1 MGDVEQQDFISDLPH
16 SIIESILTRLPIRDA
31 LRTSILSSKWR
42 YRWATISQLVFD
54 ENCVAFSNE
63 RSLFENSLVKFIT
76 GALFLHQGPI
86 HKFQLSTTQLQWC
99 PDIDQW
105 ILFLSRND
113 IRELVLELGEG
124 ELFRVPSCLFNCRK
138 LTHLELFHCEF
149 NPPLAFKGFSCLKS
163 LNLHQV
169 LVASEAIESLI
180 SSCPLLESLSLSHFD
195 SLDLFICAPNL
206 KYLFLEGEFKDICL
220 ENTPLLVSL
229 SVAMDMT
236 DDITEHFE
244 QSSSCNFIQFLGG
257 VPLLEKLVGSIY
269 FTKYLSIGND
279 PGRLPITY
287 SHLHTIELYEV
298 SFEDMKELLVVFR
311 LITNSPNLKE
321 LQISGLSNT
330 SAAVEADDLDVW
342 EKECPSDCTFKQLK
356 LVKMTDMSGVLHEM
370 ELIKFLLKSSPV
382 LEIMS
387 IKPCAFVRHTRQN
400 MLIEMWTD
408 TKLNMLI
415 ELLRFR
421 RASAQAEIV
430 FVQD

>member
-269 FTKYLSIGND
+269 FTK
-279 PGRLPITY
+279 
-287 SHLHTIELYEV
+287 
-298 SFEDMKELLVVFR
+298 
-311 LITNSPNLKE
+311 
-321 LQISGLSNT
+321 GLSNT